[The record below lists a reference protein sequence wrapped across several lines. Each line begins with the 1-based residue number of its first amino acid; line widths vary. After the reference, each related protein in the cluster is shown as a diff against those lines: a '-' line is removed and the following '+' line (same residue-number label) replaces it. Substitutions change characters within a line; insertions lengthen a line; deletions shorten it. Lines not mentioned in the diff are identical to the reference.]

1 MPNVGI
7 FDIVLWFLEGYI
19 MKNMTDIIEKDAIA
33 IMENVEHKAVI
44 DKLLELLKNSNKITS
59 HTKLRELIL
68 ERENIISTGIGVG
81 LAIPHTRRNIIKDFV
96 ASAVLIRGTGC
107 EWNSI
112 DNLPVNFAILI
123 ASPQDTHKEYL
134 KILAN
139 SVLVWKN
146 EDKRNKILSA
156 KNEAEIY
163 DALSA
168 IEFDI

>member
-1 MPNVGI
+1 
-7 FDIVLWFLEGYI
+7 

-44 DKLLELLKNSNKITS
+44 DKLLDLLKNSKMVTN
-59 HTKLRELIL
+59 HTKLRELIF

-96 ASAVLIRGTGC
+96 ASAVLIRGAGC

-112 DNLPVNFAILI
+112 DNQPVNFAILI

-146 EDKRNKILSA
+146 EEKRNKILSA
-156 KNEAEIY
+156 QNETDIY
-163 DALSA
+163 NALSV

>member
-1 MPNVGI
+1 MCYPRYFRCETFYVI
-7 FDIVLWFLEGYI
+7 F
-19 MKNMTDIIEKDAIA
+19 
-33 IMENVEHKAVI
+33 
-44 DKLLELLKNSNKITS
+44 LELLKNSKKITN

-96 ASAVLIRGTGC
+96 ASAVLIKGNGC

-112 DNLPVNFAILI
+112 DNQPVNFAILI

-146 EDKRNKILSA
+146 EEKRNKILSA
-156 KNEAEIY
+156 NNEAEIY

>member
-1 MPNVGI
+1 
-7 FDIVLWFLEGYI
+7 

-33 IMENVEHKAVI
+33 IMENVDHKAVI
-44 DKLLELLKNSNKITS
+44 YKLLELLKNSKKITN

-96 ASAVLIRGTGC
+96 ASAVLIKGNGC

-112 DNLPVNFAILI
+112 DNQPVNFAILI

-146 EDKRNKILSA
+146 EEKRNKILSA
-156 KNEAEIY
+156 NNEAEIY
-163 DALSA
+163 EALSA